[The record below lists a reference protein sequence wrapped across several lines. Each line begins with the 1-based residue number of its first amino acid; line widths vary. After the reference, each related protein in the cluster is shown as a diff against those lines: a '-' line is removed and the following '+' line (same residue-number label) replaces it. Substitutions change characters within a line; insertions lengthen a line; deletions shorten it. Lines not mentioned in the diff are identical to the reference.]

1 MTVYG
6 KKGVRS
12 GKKGVR
18 SFVMFDT
25 RTVDY
30 DRQICFWVEYKI
42 GISWTT
48 VNLGN
53 KCLQNKKCQL
63 RGKEVHVSRGTQ
75 VYKIDLQTITL

>member
-1 MTVYG
+1 MYG
-6 KKGVRS
+6 KRGVRS

-42 GISWTT
+42 GICK
-48 VNLGN
+48 LDDR
-53 KCLQNKKCQL
+53 KPRKQMLAK
-63 RGKEVHVSRGTQ
+63 
-75 VYKIDLQTITL
+75 

>member
-1 MTVYG
+1 MID
-6 KKGVRS
+6 R
-12 GKKGVR
+12 
-18 SFVMFDT
+18 FVFGSNIKLEF
-25 RTVDY
+25 V
-30 DRQICFWVEYKI
+30 
-42 GISWTT
+42 SWTT